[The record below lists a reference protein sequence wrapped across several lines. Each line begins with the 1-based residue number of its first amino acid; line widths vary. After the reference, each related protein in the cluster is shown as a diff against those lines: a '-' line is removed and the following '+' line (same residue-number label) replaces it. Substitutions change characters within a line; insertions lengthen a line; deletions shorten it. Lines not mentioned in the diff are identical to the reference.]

1 MENNEVQ
8 VFKLIMF
15 HNIAELF
22 ILFWNENLEVANVNI
37 FQNFM
42 TELLLDSCSE
52 IYLSSSSSIFSGLKI
67 DFLVWKH
74 V

>member
-15 HNIAELF
+15 HNIAKLF

-42 TELLLDSCSE
+42 TDCSE